1 MSLYPYWT
9 ICLILSAVV
18 NELLGRIVAVQ
29 PETQMVEPIVAWVT
43 AGLSAPGVK
52 AGSGSPGS
60 RSVAAAP
67 LVGGTMPVA
76 LGANEAPGLLEVSS
90 SVSVP
95 DATADAES
103 AIVGVE
109 VLTDVEVVA
118 LAVRGGVVVIL
129 AEVTGDA
136 VEAEAQ
142 PAARRTTTAMEAQV
156 CNRGL
161 DRRRAPS
168 PASVFFVVSCA
179 EPTLGSNPCRD
190 LLPIGIVAPLPLPH
204 GHATATK
211 SDRLIVLGS
220 WAPCARSDAG
230 IVVTQ

>member
-43 AGLSAPGVK
+43 AGLSAPGVN

-76 LGANEAPGLLEVSS
+76 FGANEAPAPLEVSS

-95 DATADAES
+95 DATGDAES
-103 AIVGVE
+103 AIVGVDA
-109 VLTDVEVVA
+109 LTDVEVVA
-118 LAVRGGVVVIL
+118 LAVRSGVVVAR

-136 VEAEAQ
+136 VEPEAH
-142 PAARRTTTAMEAQV
+142 PAMRRTMTAIDAQA
-156 CNRGL
+156 CNR
-161 DRRRAPS
+161 
-168 PASVFFVVSCA
+168 
-179 EPTLGSNPCRD
+179 
-190 LLPIGIVAPLPLPH
+190 
-204 GHATATK
+204 
-211 SDRLIVLGS
+211 
-220 WAPCARSDAG
+220 
-230 IVVTQ
+230 